1 MNGNNKGGT
10 HDHGRGGFARWLL
23 RHYRLA
29 GHAPESTDAHIRI
42 VVIAAIA
49 LDTGLTPELTTE
61 LAHTLAVT
69 PQDITTAYLA
79 ESRRRTLDKLLDH
92 PDLAELDRHMDEIA
106 PW

>member
-1 MNGNNKGGT
+1 MNGTDNSGT

-23 RHYRLA
+23 RQYRLA
-29 GHAPESTDAHIRI
+29 GHDPAGTDDHVRI

-61 LAHTLAVT
+61 LVHTLAVT
-69 PQDITTAYLA
+69 PQDVRAAYLA

-92 PDLAELDRHMDEIA
+92 PDLTELDHHLDEIA